1 MTLKNR
7 NSCHSALGMR
17 NLIREKKPISQEY
30 YDATMSASALDH
42 LQVMLGP
49 RTSVAQETI
58 VKALLNQ
65 YAPKA
70 VLKHSELKL
79 RK

>member
-1 MTLKNR
+1 MIQR
-7 NSCHSALGMR
+7 N
-17 NLIREKKPISQEY
+17 KT
-30 YDATMSASALDH
+30 DSALDNL
-42 LQVMLGP
+42 LQLLGHK
-49 RTSVAQETI
+49 TTMAQETI

-70 VLKHSELKL
+70 VLKHSELKI

>member
-1 MTLKNR
+1 
-7 NSCHSALGMR
+7 
-17 NLIREKKPISQEY
+17 
-30 YDATMSASALDH
+30 MSASALDH

-49 RTSVAQETI
+49 RTNIAQETI